1 MSAGSALIQRNSLL
15 KIGELRAYSRTAMKE
30 ITHNPLVVL
39 PQFRFMYF
47 PNDIENGM
55 SILAIM
61 SIRLDYLICSC
72 NESGGIDAEYGV
84 RGYYKGSK
92 GPPLSTKSL

>member
-1 MSAGSALIQRNSLL
+1 
-15 KIGELRAYSRTAMKE
+15 MKE
-30 ITHNPLVVL
+30 ITHNQLVVL

-61 SIRLDYLICSC
+61 SISYWKSVIAGR
-72 NESGGIDAEYGV
+72 GGFYC
-84 RGYYKGSK
+84 YF
-92 GPPLSTKSL
+92 

>member
-15 KIGELRAYSRTAMKE
+15 KIGELRAYSRPNCPCTAMKE
-30 ITHNPLVVL
+30 ITHNQLVVL

-61 SIRLDYLICSC
+61 SISYWKSVIAGR
-72 NESGGIDAEYGV
+72 GGFYC
-84 RGYYKGSK
+84 YF
-92 GPPLSTKSL
+92 

>member
-61 SIRLDYLICSC
+61 SISYWKTRYRGK
-72 NESGGIDAEYGV
+72 GGI
-84 RGYYKGSK
+84 
-92 GPPLSTKSL
+92 LLLFLT

>member
-1 MSAGSALIQRNSLL
+1 MSAGSSLIQRNSLL

-30 ITHNPLVVL
+30 ITHNPLV

-47 PNDIENGM
+47 TNDIENGM

-61 SIRLDYLICSC
+61 SISYWKTRYRGK
-72 NESGGIDAEYGV
+72 GGI
-84 RGYYKGSK
+84 
-92 GPPLSTKSL
+92 LLLFLT

>member
-1 MSAGSALIQRNSLL
+1 MSVGSALIQRNSLL
-15 KIGELRAYSRTAMKE
+15 KIGELRAHSRPNGPCTAMKE

-61 SIRLDYLICSC
+61 SISYWKTRYRGK
-72 NESGGIDAEYGV
+72 GGI
-84 RGYYKGSK
+84 
-92 GPPLSTKSL
+92 LLLFLT

>member
-1 MSAGSALIQRNSLL
+1 
-15 KIGELRAYSRTAMKE
+15 MKE

>member
-30 ITHNPLVVL
+30 ITHNPLV

-61 SIRLDYLICSC
+61 SDPFGLRKIKAFVKSDRSSGLPEEIIRS
-72 NESGGIDAEYGV
+72 
-84 RGYYKGSK
+84 
-92 GPPLSTKSL
+92 